1 MNRRSLT
8 GFTLIELLMTVAIIG
23 LLAMLTMPMLELSVH
38 RTKEQELRLALR
50 EIRDALDT
58 YKQAVVEGHI
68 PRSIGK
74 SEYPE
79 TLQVLV
85 DGVPDAKSPNANNR
99 IYFLRRIPRDPMV
112 SDINKSNEQ
121 TWGKRSYTSSAEE
134 PQEGNDVFDVYS
146 LSDDKGMNG
155 IPYRDW

>member
-38 RTKEQELRLALR
+38 RTKEQDLRLALR
-50 EIRDALDT
+50 EIRDALDA
-58 YKQAVVEGHI
+58 YKQSVVEGRI

-85 DGVPDAKSPNANNR
+85 DGVPDAKSPNANIR
-99 IYFLRRIPRDPMV
+99 IYFLRRIPRDPMA
-112 SDINKSNEQ
+112 SDIDKSNDQ

-146 LSDDKGMNG
+146 MSDETGMNG
-155 IPYRDW
+155 IPYRKW